1 MRFKDFVKECLFS
14 AVQIAPLKNTSS
26 LLCANL
32 RIICTRS
39 AHELNNF
46 QS

>member
-1 MRFKDFVKECLFS
+1 MRFKDFVKERLFS

-39 AHELNNF
+39 AHECNSLQN
-46 QS
+46 

>member
-1 MRFKDFVKECLFS
+1 MLIFKEGLFS
-14 AVQIAPLKNTSS
+14 AAKMARLKNTSS
-26 LLCANL
+26 LLCANFQ
-32 RIICTRS
+32 IICARS